1 MMRLRSENV
10 AISYCMKKYQE
21 VSLQINILG
30 DTKLVKSV
38 RAEKTSVWWRQSV
51 GGGEGTASCLGC
63 YRLAPHGAVTSV
75 ATAANFM

>member
-1 MMRLRSENV
+1 
-10 AISYCMKKYQE
+10 MKKYQE

-51 GGGEGTASCLGC
+51 GGSDGA
-63 YRLAPHGAVTSV
+63 RLLLPVWAVTDWRR
-75 ATAANFM
+75 MDQLRQ

>member
-1 MMRLRSENV
+1 
-10 AISYCMKKYQE
+10 MKKYQE

-30 DTKLVKSV
+30 DTKLVKSAW
-38 RAEKTSVWWRQSV
+38 AEKTSVWWRQSV

-75 ATAANFM
+75 ATVASLSMLYRAFILLFGTR

>member
-1 MMRLRSENV
+1 MMRMWTEKV

-51 GGGEGTASCLGC
+51 GGGEGT
-63 YRLAPHGAVTSV
+63 RLLLPVWAVTDWRR
-75 ATAANFM
+75 MEQLRQ

>member
-51 GGGEGTASCLGC
+51 GGGEGT
-63 YRLAPHGAVTSV
+63 RLLLPVWAVTDWRR
-75 ATAANFM
+75 MEQLLQ

>member
-1 MMRLRSENV
+1 
-10 AISYCMKKYQE
+10 MKNYLE
-21 VSLQINILG
+21 VSLQVDILG

-75 ATAANFM
+75 ATVASLSMLYRAFILLFGTR